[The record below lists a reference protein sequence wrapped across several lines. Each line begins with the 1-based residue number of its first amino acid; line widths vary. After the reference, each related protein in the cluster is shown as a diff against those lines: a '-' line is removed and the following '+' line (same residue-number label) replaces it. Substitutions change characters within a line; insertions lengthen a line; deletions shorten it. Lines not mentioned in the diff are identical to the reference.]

1 MFPLEDLLNVELLIK
16 DRQKH
21 RTSNI
26 FGFIAYSDKN
36 PYVKKVIKD
45 KDFWQSLDARTEG
58 WILYAVKPDSQ
69 RYGGGNAIFVD
80 DSLGLKPEDYPQL
93 IILGIGPNQTMLQK
107 NYPIEGHTIDSTY
120 ESIEKSIDLVTRT
133 LGQIQPEYRSSTRV
147 HREVVKA
154 VNAELSSGRWK
165 KVSYALVQF
174 LKGYI
179 VSRFI

>member
-36 PYVKKVIKD
+36 PYVKIVIKD

-80 DSLGLKPEDYPQL
+80 DSLGLKAEDYPQL

-107 NYPIEGHTIDSTY
+107 NYPIEGNSIDNTY
-120 ESIEKSIDLVTRT
+120 ESIEKSIDLVTKT
-133 LGQIQPEYRSSTRV
+133 LEQILPRYRSSTNV

-154 VNAELSSGRWK
+154 LNAEFATGRWK
-165 KVSYALVQF
+165 KVSSVFSQYAMDL
-174 LKGYI
+174 
-179 VSRFI
+179 FIKLF